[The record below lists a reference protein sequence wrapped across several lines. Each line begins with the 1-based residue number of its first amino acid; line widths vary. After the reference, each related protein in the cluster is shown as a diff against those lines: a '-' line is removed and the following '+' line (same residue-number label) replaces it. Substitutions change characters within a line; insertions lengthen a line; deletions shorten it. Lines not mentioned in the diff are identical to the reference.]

1 MIAAI
6 VTLSLAA
13 APMESRLFIASGAKT
28 KAEAEKQLKALK
40 PTPELVL
47 SAGFPKLVESKSIE
61 GLNPGFFLVVF
72 GACDDT
78 SADQRSHND
87 GLAAVIQRATKGA
100 YAKAAAKQAAACP
113 LWLEELEKGKPV
125 STRAALIAKP
135 DDVSLLVKAAGEL
148 HQAGVLTGAAMLLR
162 RAIALGA
169 TGDAVELS
177 RTVEFLL
184 EDAPFRLPK

>member
-1 MIAAI
+1 MIAA
-6 VTLSLAA
+6 VLSFSLAA

-28 KAEAEKQLKALK
+28 KAEAEQQLKALK
-40 PTPELVL
+40 KQSELVL
-47 SAGFPKLVESKSIE
+47 APGYPKLVESKTIE

-72 GACDDT
+72 GACDDA

-87 GLAAVIQRATKGA
+87 GLAAVIQRAMKGA
-100 YAKAAAKQAAACP
+100 YAKPVAKQAAACP

-125 STRAALIAKP
+125 SNRAELVAKP
-135 DDVSLLVKAAGEL
+135 DDVGLLVKAAGEL
-148 HQAGVLTGAAMLLR
+148 HQATVLTGAAMLLR

-169 TGDAVELS
+169 TGEAVELS